1 MTPVSPE
8 DALDELQE
16 AAKDRI
22 PPGAVYRLWGTGR
35 RGGEY
40 NGHIMFSMVM
50 VGLTIA
56 GAVSLNAFGWI
67 MTCLIATFV
76 LDSHSL
82 QRKVSLVALPGQAIL
97 YIQLVLNAFLNALPH
112 YIFAFIAYL
121 CVYPLQEK
129 LNVSVSSFAMLYGF
143 YMVLRII
150 YLSVFTYALTI
161 GSDRMHLNVFS
172 EQRANLRTRQIALR
186 HVWWTYFLGNTGLFA
201 KCSVQVMT
209 IGAFEFLRSRIG
221 LDVVTHP
228 VLSPYVNW
236 ICGLGVILCVVG
248 IWMSLGMSSQV
259 YYRAHRTLH
268 VCKPLY
274 DSVHAIHHRGILPTP
289 LDSGTISPLEY
300 FITDMARPAYMLIP
314 NWLFV
319 LCEIGLA
326 WMAHLPAHTTGT
338 DSKLGG
344 HHVAH
349 HRYVV
354 YNFGLM
360 PEDDER
366 WGTLFVP
373 AEAESATD
381 GVEANS
387 AEGVSIAAADE
398 RVPEQAGQLD

>member
-16 AAKDRI
+16 AAKDQI

-40 NGHIMFSMVM
+40 NGHIMFSLVM
-50 VGLTIA
+50 VGLTA
-56 GAVSLNAFGWI
+56 ADVVSLSVFGWI
-67 MTCLIATFV
+67 MTCLVATFL
-76 LDSHSL
+76 LDNRSL
-82 QRKVSLVALPGQAIL
+82 QRKVSLVALPGQAVL
-97 YIQLVLNAFLNALPH
+97 YVQLVINAFWTALPH
-112 YIFAFIAYL
+112 YAFAFVVYL

-129 LNVSVSSFAMLYGF
+129 LNVSISSFVMLYGF
-143 YMVLRII
+143 YMVLRIV
-150 YLSVFTYALTI
+150 YLSVYTYALTI
-161 GSDRMHLNVFS
+161 GSDRMQLDVFS
-172 EQRANLRTRQIALR
+172 EHRANLRNRQVALR

-201 KCSVQVMT
+201 KCSVQIMT
-209 IGAFEFLRSRIG
+209 VGAFEFLRSQIG
-221 LDVVTHP
+221 LDVATHP

-248 IWMSLGMSSQV
+248 IGLSLGMSSRV

-268 VCKPLY
+268 VCKPLF

-338 DSKLGG
+338 HSKLGG

-366 WGTLFVP
+366 WGTLFVS
-373 AEAESATD
+373 AEADSSESDTGENSKSD
-381 GVEANS
+381 GGVDS
-387 AEGVSIAAADE
+387 AEQ
-398 RVPEQAGQLD
+398 RVPEQAGQVD